1 MNHSDSPPCNSKD
14 YKETVPKKTLEC
26 PSVRESLS
34 LFWCP
39 FSRSETPLIHSC
51 GWHHPCFLLPWPT
64 ISLGGPPSRC
74 WTLRSR
80 PPRVVT
86 DLPMLETPHFARVE
100 LLERCPARRPLVAP
114 LGVLPV
120 ARQGPLL
127 APLDVGLPVAPL
139 GAHGESLAHCYAAGW
154 LHRAR
159 WSVRHGLSAHRLP
172 TKIPWLWLT
181 VETKSYRIC
190 SPSIL
195 QNKK

>member
-74 WTLRSR
+74 WTLRSC

-100 LLERCPARRPLVAP
+100 LLERCPARQGPLVAP
-114 LGVLPV
+114 LG
-120 ARQGPLL
+120 
-127 APLDVGLPVAPL
+127 VGLPVAPL
-139 GAHGESLAHCYAAGW
+139 GALAQLPCGPEANGTNLRSWAQITEGSSDAQLPARNIRSRSCFQAISHRSLE
-154 LHRAR
+154 L
-159 WSVRHGLSAHRLP
+159 LSFCWGNR
-172 TKIPWLWLT
+172 
-181 VETKSYRIC
+181 
-190 SPSIL
+190 
-195 QNKK
+195 